1 MSSEIAKK
9 QRKDKID
16 MNKKITIPRPF
27 SFVEKKRENKT
38 IMQSKLEKDLE
49 AKEKEL
55 KMYESWQFRA
65 NPVPADCLIPMLNTL
80 DATRDKR
87 LQTFKDYSATINKMK
102 VFSFVERDEE
112 SKTKQTERLQQKWQ
126 HEQVLFKAKLVPTQV
141 SLPLYEDMVAERK

>member
-1 MSSEIAKK
+1 M
-9 QRKDKID
+9 
-16 MNKKITIPRPF
+16 
-27 SFVEKKRENKT
+27 
-38 IMQSKLEKDLE
+38 
-49 AKEKEL
+49 
-55 KMYESWQFRA
+55 
-65 NPVPADCLIPMLNTL
+65 PADCLIPMLNTL